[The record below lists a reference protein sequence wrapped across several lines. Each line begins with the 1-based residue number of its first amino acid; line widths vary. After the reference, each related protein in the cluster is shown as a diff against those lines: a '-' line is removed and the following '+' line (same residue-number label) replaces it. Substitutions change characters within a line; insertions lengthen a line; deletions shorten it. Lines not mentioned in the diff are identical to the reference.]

1 MANLVFYDFET
12 CSSNVSYGQIIQAA
26 AVLVNDNFQ
35 ELDRYEGRCKLN
47 PGIIPEAMALI
58 VNKTSPKTLKETNLS
73 HYQMVRQMMEK
84 FNKWK
89 NSIFIGYNSINF
101 DEEFLRRTLF
111 KNLDYPYLTVT
122 NGNERADLFN
132 LARASHLY
140 YPGCI
145 KTPISDKNNPVFK
158 LDKLAPM
165 NGIQHND
172 AHSAIADVLATVEIA
187 KLLSKNAPN
196 VWKASLMTTNK
207 DKTFEIIKNELTF
220 CTDFFYYGKSFPF
233 ILSFLCE
240 HPQWGYPMCF
250 DLKMDPNFYFKLS
263 INELRKELKKTPKVI
278 RTIKHKKHPIIMNS
292 SYGIHFKGYKEIG
305 LKKLQERAE
314 LIRKNKDFTKNVI
327 TILDDEA
334 REKKDHGS
342 QEDIYAEESIYTK
355 FTTREDNAIM
365 PSFHKANWKE
375 KFLILQKFKDER
387 LRYFGKKILYE
398 ESPKSLPEEEYNAIH
413 QEVAKRV
420 LSTNKEKWNTI
431 PRTYSEIDTLRNK
444 FKEDKEK
451 LKILSEINLYIEE
464 MEKMYQEVL
473 TLKKKILN

>member
-1 MANLVFYDFET
+1 
-12 CSSNVSYGQIIQAA
+12 
-26 AVLVNDNFQ
+26 
-35 ELDRYEGRCKLN
+35 
-47 PGIIPEAMALI
+47 
-58 VNKTSPKTLKETNLS
+58 
-73 HYQMVRQMMEK
+73 MVRQMMEK
-84 FNKWK
+84 FNQWK

-122 NGNERADLFN
+122 NGNERGDLFS

-145 KTPISDKNNPVFK
+145 KTPISDKNNPIFK
-158 LDKLAPM
+158 LDRLAPM
-165 NGIQHND
+165 NGIQHKD

-207 DKTFEIIKNELTF
+207 DKTLQLIKNELTF
-220 CTDFFYYGKSFPF
+220 CTDFFYYGKCFPF
-233 ILSFLCE
+233 VLTFVCE

-250 DLKMDPNFYFKLS
+250 DLKSDPEYYFNLS
-263 INELRKELKKTPKVI
+263 LTELKKELDKKPKVI
-278 RTIKHKKHPIIMNS
+278 RTIKHKKHPIIMHS
-292 SYGIHFKGYKEIG
+292 KYGMNFENY
-305 LKKLQERAE
+305 KKLGVTKLKERAKK
-314 LIRKNKDFTKNVI
+314 IRENKNFVSKVSA
-327 TILDDEA
+327 ILDEEA
-334 REKKDHGS
+334 REREDTDS
-342 QEDIYAEESIYTK
+342 QMDVYAEESIYKK
-355 FTTREDNAIM
+355 FTTKEDNAIM

-398 ESPKSLPEEEYNAIH
+398 ESPESLPKDEYKTIH
-413 QEVAKRV
+413 KEVAARV

-444 FKEDKEK
+444 FKDDKIK
-451 LKILSEINLYIEE
+451 LKALDDINLYIEN
-464 MEKMYQEVL
+464 MEKVYQ
-473 TLKKKILN
+473 KAS

>member
-26 AVLVNDNFQ
+26 AVLVNDDFQ
-35 ELDRYEGRCKLN
+35 ELDRYEGRCKLS

-58 VNKTSPKTLKETNLS
+58 VNKTTPKILKETNLS

-122 NGNERADLFN
+122 NGNERADLFG

-140 YPGCI
+140 YPNCI

-165 NGIQHND
+165 NGIKHND
-172 AHSAIADVLATVEIA
+172 AHSAISDVLATVELA
-187 KLLSKNAPN
+187 KLLSKTAPN

-207 DKTFEIIKNELTF
+207 DKTLQIIKNELMF
-220 CTDFFYYGKSFPF
+220 CTDFFYYGKSFPYVLTF
-233 ILSFLCE
+233 VCE

-250 DLKMDPNFYFKLS
+250 DLKLDPKYYFNLS
-263 INELRKELKKTPKVI
+263 TDQLKKELKKTPKVI
-278 RTIKHKKHPIIMNS
+278 RTIKHKKHPIIMNA
-292 SYGIHFKGYKEIG
+292 SYGMNFDHYKELG
-305 LKKLQERAE
+305 PKLKDRAN
-314 LIRKNKDFTKNVI
+314 LIRENKDFASRVSLV
-327 TILDDEA
+327 LDEEA
-334 REKKDHGS
+334 REKKDLDS
-342 QEDIYAEESIYTK
+342 QEDVYAEESIYKK
-355 FTTREDNAIM
+355 FTTKEDNAIM
-365 PSFHKANWKE
+365 PSFHKADWKE
-375 KFLILQKFKDER
+375 KFLVLQKFKDER

-398 ESPKSLPEEEYNAIH
+398 ESPESLPKEEYEAIH
-413 QEVAKRV
+413 KEVAARV
-420 LSTNKEKWNTI
+420 LSTNKERWNTI
-431 PRTYSEIDTLRNK
+431 PRTMSEIDTLRNK
-444 FKEDKEK
+444 FKEDKDK
-451 LKILSEINLYIEE
+451 LEALDAINSYIEE
-464 MEKMYQEVL
+464 MEKTYQ
-473 TLKKKILN
+473 KAS